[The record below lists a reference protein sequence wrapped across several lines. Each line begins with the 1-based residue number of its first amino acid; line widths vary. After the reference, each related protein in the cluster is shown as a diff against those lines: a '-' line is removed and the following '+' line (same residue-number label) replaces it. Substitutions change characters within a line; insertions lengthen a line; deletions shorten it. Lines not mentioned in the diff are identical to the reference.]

1 MFQKALFI
9 FAHQLAE
16 PKFYP
21 TYKKL
26 VDSQWKTFSEQTKN
40 QEKQLQ
46 RMINFAYKN
55 VPYYHKLFNK
65 LKLETSDIRT
75 IHDLE
80 KLPILTKNIIKQNL
94 DDFKPVNLD
103 SMNYYKNATSGS
115 TGSYLQFRMLK
126 YDRFLHGALLYRG
139 WGYAGYEL
147 GDKMVFLA
155 GSSLDIGYKPFVV
168 RKTHEIARNIRKLS
182 SFDMSNDDMKQYV
195 KVINS
200 FKPKFIRGYA
210 SSINLF
216 ANYLDENKI
225 EIITPKAIFST
236 AEKLLPDVRENIQ
249 NVFGCEVY
257 DAYGLNDGGLGAY
270 ECSEHNGLHIDTER
284 SIMEIVDNDYQQL
297 EEGVGGILATSLHN
311 YAMPF
316 IRYDTGDIGHIIS
329 DCCDCG
335 RGSKLLQEVVGRT
348 GDFLLTPEGKYVHG
362 YFLLD
367 CVEDG
372 KGMKEFQIV
381 QEKIDKLVIKII
393 PEKEFDEAQLD
404 IIREAIRR
412 KSNGWEVEFKY
423 VDKIERTPAG
433 KYKFVKSELR
443 L

>member
-26 VDSQWKTFSEQTKN
+26 VDSQWKTYSEQTKN

-65 LKLETSDIRT
+65 LKLEPSDIRT
-75 IHDLE
+75 IHDLK

-182 SFDMSNDDMKQYV
+182 SFDM
-195 KVINS
+195 
-200 FKPKFIRGYA
+200 
-210 SSINLF
+210 
-216 ANYLDENKI
+216 
-225 EIITPKAIFST
+225 T
-236 AEKLLPDVRENIQ
+236 NIS
-249 NVFGCEVY
+249 C
-257 DAYGLNDGGLGAY
+257 
-270 ECSEHNGLHIDTER
+270 
-284 SIMEIVDNDYQQL
+284 
-297 EEGVGGILATSLHN
+297 
-311 YAMPF
+311 
-316 IRYDTGDIGHIIS
+316 
-329 DCCDCG
+329 
-335 RGSKLLQEVVGRT
+335 
-348 GDFLLTPEGKYVHG
+348 
-362 YFLLD
+362 
-367 CVEDG
+367 
-372 KGMKEFQIV
+372 
-381 QEKIDKLVIKII
+381 II
-393 PEKEFDEAQLD
+393 PNKRHRIIMKACCQYSSNPFFQLLMV
-404 IIREAIRR
+404 IIYNFHNT
-412 KSNGWEVEFKY
+412 SFCVYVETT
-423 VDKIERTPAG
+423 VLRTLIG
-433 KYKFVKSELR
+433 T
-443 L
+443 